1 MEDSHSN
8 VINTVDELEFTI
20 FCIENVARRLRISAE
35 KIYDA
40 LTQKSDILNE
50 YIVPNY
56 EILHTQDKEY
66 IVDDLLHVMK
76 DEGGGI
82 MRANP
87 ILLQKKIRPCRSTF
101 CRADRAFPG

>member
-56 EILHTQDKEY
+56 EILHTPDKEY

-76 DEGGGI
+76 DEGVE
-82 MRANP
+82 
-87 ILLQKKIRPCRSTF
+87 L
-101 CRADRAFPG
+101 

>member
-1 MEDSHSN
+1 MEGSHSN

-76 DEGGGI
+76 DEGVE
-82 MRANP
+82 
-87 ILLQKKIRPCRSTF
+87 L
-101 CRADRAFPG
+101 